1 MHAQPFQKSFRA
13 LCKLALLTA
22 SIPTIAQTVPPNQSP
37 SNLAE
42 SQQAIAVVVS
52 HFSVDPDAIVPNTK
66 KPLPLSGSWS
76 RSNSTDSCPK
86 TKYSCFHILYRVPN
100 LGVSCDWTVLLRETV
115 PQGIILD
122 MNDDAAHYF
131 VFRMIAGT
139 TKIPMLEKPSSLPTP
154 SEFSEIHPEGGS
166 VRMLVQIDT
175 TGHVQDVK
183 VLSGSDFLRESAID
197 VLKRTVYK
205 PLIID
210 SIAMPIHLQV
220 NYVYTVKRN

>member
-1 MHAQPFQKSFRA
+1 MQAQLSRKTFRA
-13 LCKLALLTA
+13 LCQVALLTA
-22 SIPTIAQTVPPNQSP
+22 SIPAIAQTTPATQSP

-42 SQQAIAVVVS
+42 NQQAIAVVVS
-52 HFSVDPDAIVPNTK
+52 HFSVDPTATVPNTN
-66 KPLPLSGSWS
+66 KPLPLNGTWV
-76 RSNSTDSCPK
+76 RSNATDSCPK
-86 TKYSCFHILYRVPN
+86 TKYSCFHILYRAPG
-100 LGVSCDWTVLLRETV
+100 LGVSCDWTVLLRESIPEGLV
-115 PQGIILD
+115 LD

-131 VFRMIAGT
+131 VFRMMAGT
-139 TKIPMLEKPSSLPTP
+139 TKIPMIEKPSSLPIA
-154 SEFSEIHPEGGS
+154 SELSEIHPEGGT

-210 SIAMPIHLQV
+210 SIAVPLHLQV
-220 NYVYTVKRN
+220 SYVYNAERH

>member
-1 MHAQPFQKSFRA
+1 MQAQLFRTTFRA
-13 LCKLALLTA
+13 LCKVALLTA
-22 SIPTIAQTVPPNQSP
+22 SIPAIGQTAPPSTSP
-37 SNLAE
+37 SDLAE

-52 HFSVDPDAIVPNTK
+52 HFSVDPAATVPNTN
-66 KPLPLSGSWS
+66 KPLPLNGTWA
-76 RSNSTDSCPK
+76 RSDATDSCPK
-86 TKYSCFHILYRVPN
+86 TKYSCFHILYRVAG
-100 LGVSCDWTVLLRETV
+100 LGVSCDWTVLLRESI
-115 PQGIILD
+115 PQGIVLD

-131 VFRMIAGT
+131 VFKMMAGT
-139 TKIPMLEKPSSLPTP
+139 TNIPMIEKPSSLPIA
-154 SEFSEIHPEGGS
+154 SELSEIHPEGGT

-210 SIAMPIHLQV
+210 SIAVPIHLQV
-220 NYVYTVKRN
+220 NYIYKAERH